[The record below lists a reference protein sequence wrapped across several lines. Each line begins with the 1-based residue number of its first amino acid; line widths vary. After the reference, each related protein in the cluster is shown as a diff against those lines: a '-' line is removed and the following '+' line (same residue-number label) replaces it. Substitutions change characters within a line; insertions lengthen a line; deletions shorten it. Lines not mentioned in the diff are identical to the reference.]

1 VNLTVVVAIA
11 ALPTTALLAWALWLL
26 FNVVI
31 ARRHGPDSL
40 RITPQIA
47 RAFRPQ
53 QWARP
58 LGPDP
63 ELPAGS
69 GASARGEPPCA

>member
-1 VNLTVVVAIA
+1 MNLTVVVTIA
-11 ALPTTALLAWALWLL
+11 ALPTIALLAWALWLL

-40 RITPQIA
+40 KITPQIA

-58 LGPDP
+58 LGRD
-63 ELPAGS
+63 S
-69 GASARGEPPCA
+69 EPRQEV

>member
-1 VNLTVVVAIA
+1 MNFTIVVAIA
-11 ALPTTALLAWALWLL
+11 ALPTIALLAWAMWLL

-40 RITPQIA
+40 KITPQIA

-58 LGPDP
+58 LGRDP
-63 ELPAGS
+63 ELTGRS
-69 GASARGEPPCA
+69 GAPVGEPPSS

>member
-1 VNLTVVVAIA
+1 MNITVVVAVA
-11 ALPTTALLAWALWLL
+11 ALPTIALVAWALWLL

-40 RITPQIA
+40 KITPQIA

-58 LGPDP
+58 LGRDPDP
-63 ELPAGS
+63 RQEI
-69 GASARGEPPCA
+69 